1 MSEKP
6 TTGKEKKSTLQSLK
20 GMRDISGDEY
30 YRYQG
35 LFEKAQEIAVYYGFK
50 PIETPLLEKEE
61 LFVRSVGEST
71 DIVEKEIYTLR
82 TKGGDK
88 LALRPEGT
96 APIMRA
102 YIEQGM
108 QNLPQ
113 PVMLYYS
120 GPFFRHERPQRGRSR
135 QFMQFGF
142 EILGSPKSIADAIII
157 RTMMDVLE
165 EVGFKD
171 LSIDINSIG
180 DSECRPAYIRA
191 LTAYYRKHIDKLCV
205 HCKKRLKDNPLRLL
219 DCKDKGCEV
228 LKEEAPES
236 LNHLCGGCKQHFK
249 EVLEYLDTM
258 GIPYSVKNSLVRG
271 LDYYTRTVFEI
282 IESIAPT
289 EEPIKEAT
297 PNMEDEKE
305 GDVKEKEKEVSEESN
320 ESGVTLLTIA
330 AGGRYDN
337 LAKSLGSKKPVP
349 AVGGAIGMDRLVMRP
364 ELKSLSPRIIKK
376 PKIYFIQLGFEA
388 KLKSLS
394 VIELLRKAKIPIA
407 QSLNKDS
414 LATQLSTAERLNV
427 PYTIIFGQKEAMEG
441 TVIVRNMENRSQDT
455 ISIEKLPEYLKKI
468 KGN

>member
-1 MSEKP
+1 VDQWIICVVTWICHIVLINLRRPEK
-6 TTGKEKKSTLQSLK
+6 ENTLETQ
-20 GMRDISGDEY
+20 
-30 YRYQG
+30 
-35 LFEKAQEIAVYYGFK
+35 FK
-50 PIETPLLEKEE
+50 PIETPILEKEE
-61 LFVRSVGEST
+61 LFVRGVGEST

-88 LALRPEGT
+88 LAMRPEGT
-96 APIMRA
+96 APVMRA

-142 EILGSPKSIADAIII
+142 EILGSDKSIADAIII

-180 DSECRPAYIRA
+180 DSECRPAYIRV
-191 LTAYYRKHIDKLCV
+191 LTTYYKKHIEELCV

-219 DCKDKGCEV
+219 DCKEKGCEA

-236 LNHLCGGCKQHFK
+236 LNHLCNGCKHHFK

-258 GIPYSVKNSLVRG
+258 NIPYSVNNSLVRG

-282 IESIAPT
+282 IENIAPIEVMEQAEEIAASPEGT
-289 EEPIKEAT
+289 ELEET
-297 PNMEDEKE
+297 PK
-305 GDVKEKEKEVSEESN
+305 KEVAAEVPREP
-320 ESGVTLLTIA
+320 EMTALTIA

-337 LAKSLGSKKPVP
+337 LAKSLGSKKPIS
-349 AVGGAIGMDRLVMRP
+349 AVGGAIGMDRLVTRP

-394 VIELLRKAKIPIA
+394 IIEILRKAKIPIA
-407 QSLNKDS
+407 QSLNKDG
-414 LATQLSTAERLNV
+414 LAAQLSTAERLNV

-441 TVIVRNMENRSQDT
+441 TVIVRNMSNRSQDT
-455 ISIEKLPEYLKKI
+455 VLIEKLPEYLKKI
-468 KGN
+468 K